1 MNPASS
7 KPVSAQVLDAAIAWQ
22 LSLDSGDG
30 DLVAREAFSQWLAS
44 DEEHA
49 RAWRQLGLLDQRV
62 SMTSGPA
69 RAALLQSREGIRRQ
83 VRKLGSG
90 VASIVAVIG
99 LALFVGD
106 RYLPLDYWLADQR
119 TATGEQ
125 RTLRLSD
132 GTLVNLN
139 THSAMDVRF
148 DEKQRLI
155 ILQEGEILV
164 ETGHGDARPFIVETR
179 EGSMRALG
187 TRFLVKREE
196 EGTRLSVL
204 QSAVAAHPESSAE
217 EQILREGQQVLMRN
231 NGLGPIIAL
240 NLGADAWTRGMLVV
254 DNVRLEDLVHELGR
268 YRRGYVGVAPQVADL
283 RITGSFPLHDT
294 DQALNA
300 LLPTLPVQIE
310 QHTQWWVTVASEL
323 APARLRSR
331 RKITRTR
338 PVGKMRGLL
347 RAPAGASSLGTTMQ
361 TDLLNRNYFHPALSL
376 FDFRSA
382 LRQLRSIPFQEPLYV
397 PFARHLVAPQFA
409 GGCHRPL
416 HPFGQQPTGRR

>member
-1 MNPASS
+1 MNPVSS

-22 LSLDSGDG
+22 LSLDSGTP
-30 DLVAREAFSQWLAS
+30 VEREEFAKWHAAH
-44 DEEHA
+44 EEHA
-49 RAWRQLGLLDQRV
+49 RAWRQLGMLDQRFSV
-62 SMTSGPA
+62 ASGPA
-69 RAALLQSREGIRRQ
+69 RTALLQSRESIRRR

-90 VASIVAVIG
+90 VASIVAVLG
-99 LALFVGD
+99 LALFAGD
-106 RYLPLDYWLADQR
+106 RYLPVDYWLADQR

-132 GTLVNLN
+132 GTLINLN
-139 THSAMDVRF
+139 THSAVDVRF
-148 DEKQRLI
+148 DEKQRRV

-204 QSAVAAHPESSAE
+204 QSAVAAHPESSTE
-217 EQILREGQQVLMRN
+217 EQILHEGQQVLMRN

-254 DNVRLEDLVHELGR
+254 DNARLEDLVHELGR
-268 YRRGYVGVAPQVADL
+268 YRRGHLGVAAEIADL

-294 DQALNA
+294 DLALSA

-310 QHTQWWVTVASEL
+310 QHTPWWVTVAK
-323 APARLRSR
+323 ADAKR
-331 RKITRTR
+331 
-338 PVGKMRGLL
+338 
-347 RAPAGASSLGTTMQ
+347 
-361 TDLLNRNYFHPALSL
+361 
-376 FDFRSA
+376 
-382 LRQLRSIPFQEPLYV
+382 
-397 PFARHLVAPQFA
+397 
-409 GGCHRPL
+409 
-416 HPFGQQPTGRR
+416 

>member
-1 MNPASS
+1 MSPASS

-22 LSLDSGDG
+22 LTLDGGNPVD
-30 DLVAREAFSQWLAS
+30 REEFAKWHAAH
-44 DEEHA
+44 EEHA
-49 RAWRQLGLLDQRV
+49 RAWRQLGMLDARFSV
-62 SMTSGPA
+62 ANGPA
-69 RAALLQSREGIRRQ
+69 RAALLQSRESIRRQ

-90 VASIVAVIG
+90 LASVVAVIG
-99 LALFVGD
+99 LALFAGD

-132 GTLVNLN
+132 GTLVSLN

-148 DEKQRLI
+148 DDKQRLI

-196 EGTRLSVL
+196 QGTRLSVL
-204 QSAVAAHPESSAE
+204 QSAVAAHPQSRPE
-217 EQILREGQQVLMRN
+217 EQILREGQQVLIRN
-231 NGLGPIIAL
+231 NGLDPIIAL

-254 DNVRLEDLVHELGR
+254 DNMRLEDLIKELGR
-268 YRRGYVGVAPQVADL
+268 YRRGHLGVAPEIADL

-294 DQALNA
+294 DLALTA

-310 QHTQWWVTVASEL
+310 QHTPWWVTVAK
-323 APARLRSR
+323 AQAKP
-331 RKITRTR
+331 
-338 PVGKMRGLL
+338 
-347 RAPAGASSLGTTMQ
+347 
-361 TDLLNRNYFHPALSL
+361 
-376 FDFRSA
+376 
-382 LRQLRSIPFQEPLYV
+382 
-397 PFARHLVAPQFA
+397 
-409 GGCHRPL
+409 
-416 HPFGQQPTGRR
+416 